1 MQDNAIYSKPVDQLL
16 AQKAKFAGRPVRA
29 EGNLIHGSLMKREQP
44 CEYRFSIAKN
54 GAELPV
60 RFAQCVVPDT
70 FRDVPDLDV
79 GVTVE
84 GELQSDDTFEATSV
98 LAKCPSKYEMKQ
110 RKDHGEQMPH
120 GPLASAAQRARCRR
134 LGSGSASRK
143 VPAAGNHDTVP
154 DLRHMM
160 RSICKPLLIVAFLG
174 TVVAVPAL
182 AQHLEL
188 PARLRRVEG
197 QQGRRG
203 PRPRRLS
210 EWQAVP
216 RRIELRQG
224 H

>member
-1 MQDNAIYSKPVDQLL
+1 MTNDSGSPTPPVHELSPNAERGDGRDASRAGGATRSESKSTTRRWVGPAVASGLAMVAAAIAGLVLTGMQDNAIYSKPVDQLL

-120 GPLASAAQRARCRR
+120 GPLASAGNAPD
-134 LGSGSASRK
+134 
-143 VPAAGNHDTVP
+143 PAA
-154 DLRHMM
+154 
-160 RSICKPLLIVAFLG
+160 
-174 TVVAVPAL
+174 
-182 AQHLEL
+182 Q
-188 PARLRRVEG
+188 
-197 QQGRRG
+197 
-203 PRPRRLS
+203 
-210 EWQAVP
+210 
-216 RRIELRQG
+216 
-224 H
+224 

>member
-1 MQDNAIYSKPVDQLL
+1 MTNDSGSSPTPPHEPSRAAAGQDGAVQVGGRAATRRWVGPAVASGLAMVAAAITALVLTGMQDNAIYSKPVDQLL

-44 CEYRFSIAKN
+44 CEYRFTIAKN

-84 GELQSDDTFEATSV
+84 GELQSDDSFEATSV

-120 GPLASAAQRARCRR
+120 GSLASAGAPDPQAQ
-134 LGSGSASRK
+134 
-143 VPAAGNHDTVP
+143 
-154 DLRHMM
+154 
-160 RSICKPLLIVAFLG
+160 
-174 TVVAVPAL
+174 
-182 AQHLEL
+182 
-188 PARLRRVEG
+188 
-197 QQGRRG
+197 
-203 PRPRRLS
+203 
-210 EWQAVP
+210 
-216 RRIELRQG
+216 
-224 H
+224 